1 MQTSLSLGRFL
12 AVFIEPYKD
21 DLVRP
26 RDASKGR
33 S

>member
-1 MQTSLSLGRFL
+1 MQKSLSLGRFL
-12 AVFIEPYKD
+12 ALLIEPYKD
-21 DLVRP
+21 VLLRP